1 MNRRKRWMAGLALMP
16 LAANAFADDDK
27 VKRDLFA
34 VIALQGKPCGQ
45 VLSAERRGE
54 DDYIATCQSGDR
66 YRVYVGTDDRV
77 KVEKQ

>member
-1 MNRRKRWMAGLALMP
+1 MSRRKRWMAGLALMP
-16 LAANAFADDDK
+16 FAASAFGDGDK

-54 DDYIATCQSGDR
+54 DDYLVTCQSGDR
-66 YRVYVGTDDRV
+66 YRVYVGEGDRV